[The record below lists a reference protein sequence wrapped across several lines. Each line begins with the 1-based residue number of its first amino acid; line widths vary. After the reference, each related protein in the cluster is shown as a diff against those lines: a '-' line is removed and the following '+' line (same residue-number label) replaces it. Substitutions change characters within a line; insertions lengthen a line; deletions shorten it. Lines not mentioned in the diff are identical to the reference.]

1 MLFSISHKSSVPY
14 QFPATGRSGTA
25 CCSQDWGHR
34 MKYMHES
41 PSVNILLRTKLL
53 SLNPLSGD
61 MDCLLTLWPLLIP
74 CFLDNGYI
82 WFSDLYHCRKKFL
95 VQQPVYAHRKI
106 IKAPLLDQRLGSP
119 CLFSLSLCLSLPP
132 SLSLPSAN
140 SLEHGSLPSSLS
152 LPWLSRPR
160 QEGAL
165 CLSER
170 CKPCSRVLLVL
181 CVNQG
186 ISASFSLS
194 FSYCRLQTTRFQS
207 IKGPQ
212 QADFQEHLSWGR
224 QRTNHRHFTL
234 WVWAIIKILA
244 VQSR

>member
-1 MLFSISHKSSVPY
+1 MVTFGFLIFIIVERNSLYNSLYMLTERSLKRPY
-14 QFPATGRSGTA
+14 STRGLG
-25 CCSQDWGHR
+25 
-34 MKYMHES
+34 
-41 PSVNILLRTKLL
+41 
-53 SLNPLSGD
+53 PLV
-61 MDCLLTLWPLLIP
+61 
-74 CFLDNGYI
+74 F
-82 WFSDLYHCRKKFL
+82 
-95 VQQPVYAHRKI
+95 
-106 IKAPLLDQRLGSP
+106 
-119 CLFSLSLCLSLPP
+119 SLCLSLPP

-140 SLEHGSLPSSLS
+140 SLEHGSLPSSFS

-212 QADFQEHLSWGR
+212 QADFQEHLS
-224 QRTNHRHFTL
+224 
-234 WVWAIIKILA
+234 
-244 VQSR
+244 